1 MGKIVLY
8 LVLLCL
14 LCLFYI
20 GFLAHIFQN
29 KCKNKEEMNG
39 HEQNEEDKTKRNKDG
54 GCGTHTVICIKY
66 GTPY

>member
-1 MGKIVLY
+1 
-8 LVLLCL
+8 
-14 LCLFYI
+14 
-20 GFLAHIFQN
+20 
-29 KCKNKEEMNG
+29 MNG